1 MEQQFRTIRIHPDG
15 AQIVCSEQPCLL
27 LIVVLTIL
35 TGWDGLL
42 PEYTKIP
49 LLSVIGCLLLY
60 LLFRYMYITRM
71 VFVIG
76 GEQIMHEHGIFTTQR
91 DYIELYRVV
100 DYSEHRTFTQM
111 ILGLKTVSVF
121 SGDRT
126 SPRLDIIGVFEKDN
140 IIQELRYRVEVNKTR
155 RNIHEFTNMQ

>member
-1 MEQQFRTIRIHPDG
+1 MEERFRTIRIHPDG

-42 PEYTKIP
+42 PEAMTFP
-49 LLSVIGCLLLY
+49 LLAVIGCLLLY
-60 LLFRYMYITRM
+60 LLFRYMYLTRM

-76 GEQIMHEHGIFTTQR
+76 GKQLMHEHGIFTTQR

-100 DYSEHRTFTQM
+100 DYSEHRTFTQ
-111 ILGLKTVSVF
+111 IVLGLKTISVY

-126 SPRLDIIGVFEKDN
+126 SPRLDILGVAEKDN
-140 IIQELRYRVEVNKTR
+140 LIQELRHRVEVNKTR

>member
-1 MEQQFRTIRIHPDG
+1 MEERFRTIRIHPDG

-42 PEYTKIP
+42 PEAMTFP
-49 LLSVIGCLLLY
+49 LLAVIGCLLLY
-60 LLFRYMYITRM
+60 LLFRYMYLTRM

-76 GEQIMHEHGIFTTQR
+76 GEQLMHEH
-91 DYIELYRVV
+91 D
-100 DYSEHRTFTQM
+100 
-111 ILGLKTVSVF
+111 ILGVA
-121 SGDRT
+121 
-126 SPRLDIIGVFEKDN
+126 EKDN
-140 IIQELRYRVEVNKTR
+140 LIQELRHRVEVNKTR

>member
-42 PEYTKIP
+42 PEFTKIP

-100 DYSEHRTFTQM
+100 DF
-111 ILGLKTVSVF
+111 SVF